1 MNEEYKNLLYAID
14 DYFQKNPIIIQW
26 SNGLKVKC
34 KSFTGII
41 ETDIEPNEE
50 DYIGEYTIGVNEVE
64 VLQPG
69 TDNSVEIYEN
79 SIEISLKCIPE
90 TVSLEDGSVLWQK
103 SE

>member
-1 MNEEYKNLLYAID
+1 MNEEYKKLLYAID

-41 ETDIEPNEE
+41 ETDIEPNED

-64 VLQPG
+64 VLEPG
-69 TDNSVEIYEN
+69 TDNSVGIYEN

-103 SE
+103 GE